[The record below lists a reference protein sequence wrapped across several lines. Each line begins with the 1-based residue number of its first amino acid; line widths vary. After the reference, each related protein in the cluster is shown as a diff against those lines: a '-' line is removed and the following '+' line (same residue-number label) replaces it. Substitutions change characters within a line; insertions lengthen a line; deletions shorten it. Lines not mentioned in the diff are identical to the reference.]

1 MTLFEEMEQQ
11 AQDEDIKVVPFDLSG
26 TRIGG
31 LYCDGTIAL
40 NDDLETTAEKS
51 CVLTEE
57 LGHHYTS
64 TGNIIDLTDPNSRK
78 QECRARLWGYNRL
91 IGLVGI
97 IKAFEHGCRSR
108 YEMAEFLGVTE
119 EFLDDA
125 LKAYQS
131 KYGVCTTVDN
141 YTIYFMPSLAVVR
154 IGD

>member
-1 MTLFEEMEQQ
+1 MTY
-11 AQDEDIKVVPFDLSG
+11 EDLLHEADNEHLTVKEKPLQGSDG
-26 TRIGG
+26 RISRNR
-31 LYCDGTIAL
+31 IAIRR
-40 NDDLETTAEKS
+40 NISTTTEKT
-51 CVLTEE
+51 CVLAEE

-141 YTIYFMPSLAVVR
+141 YTIYFTPSLAVVR
-154 IGD
+154 FGD